1 VSESEIKT
9 YLHSVLGSAPRPEWG
24 LPDGWGAYL
33 AELFSWALGR
43 PIDVAQAKRCAT
55 RRPGMSWE
63 ADHEELH
70 MLGATSSNHR
80 IRAVQTYT
88 THAGLY
94 PENWQ
99 LPLRLVEVRAAAD
112 DPVDAAEVLVDM
124 ARQKRPREDAGR
136 RMRPAVFPRPI
147 SAWHATAA
155 ATATSALDYIVD
167 PAMLGRA
174 SSRSLALNVQVMLG
188 ILAGR
193 SLGAETGIDRTRVV
207 CHLVRSNEALR
218 ASMQRLAFP
227 QAFPQAI
234 PQAFPQQQPHL

>member
-1 VSESEIKT
+1 MQRT
-9 YLHSVLGSAPRPEWG
+9 Y
-24 LPDGWGAYL
+24 
-33 AELFSWALGR
+33 
-43 PIDVAQAKRCAT
+43 AQYKHT
-55 RRPGMSWE
+55 Q
-63 ADHEELH
+63 HTQH
-70 MLGATSSNHR
+70 
-80 IRAVQTYT
+80 T
-88 THAGLY
+88 THAGMY

-124 ARQKRPREDAGR
+124 ARLKRPREDAGL

-147 SAWHATAA
+147 SAFHATAA
-155 ATATSALDYIVD
+155 AAATAIDYIVD

-227 QAFPQAI
+227 QAI
-234 PQAFPQQQPHL
+234 PQQQPHL